1 MIFGLILLLTL
12 TQGITEFLPV
22 SSSGHLVILPYFIEI
37 PYQGK
42 TFDVVLHF
50 GSLFAVIF
58 YLKND
63 IFEILKDM
71 ISKERFTSKSFYFLK
86 CIFLATLPV
95 ILVGYI
101 INLYKLEFIK
111 LIQIVGWTTLT
122 FGILLGIADK
132 TITNK
137 KFSPKLKDS
146 IIIGL
151 MQSIAIIPG
160 VSRSGIVITTS
171 RFLGYDRVQSSKF
184 SLFLS
189 IPVIFA
195 AMTLKSI
202 YIFQTDE
209 ITFSLDIIIGFSLS
223 LIFSFLTI
231 KIFMSY
237 IEKASLKVFVYYRII
252 LGAIILYFAYLT

>member
-1 MIFGLILLLTL
+1 MSFGVILILTL
-12 TQGITEFLPV
+12 TQGITEFLPI
-22 SSSGHLVILPYFIEI
+22 SSSGHLVILPYFLEI

-50 GSLFAVIF
+50 GSLFAVVF
-58 YLKND
+58 YLKKD
-63 IFEILKDM
+63 IFNILKDLV
-71 ISKERFTSKSFYFLK
+71 SKDRFTSKGFYFLK
-86 CIFLATLPV
+86 CITLATLPV
-95 ILVGYI
+95 ALIGYI
-101 INLYKLEFIK
+101 INFYKFEFVK
-111 LIQIVGWTTLT
+111 FIQVVGWTTLI

-132 TITNK
+132 IKINK
-137 KFSPKLKDS
+137 KFLPRLKDS

-151 MQSIAIIPG
+151 MQGIAIIPG

-195 AMTLKSI
+195 AMILKSI
-202 YIFQTDE
+202 DIFQTE
-209 ITFSLDIIIGFSLS
+209 KITFSFNLGIGFILS
-223 LIFSFLTI
+223 LIFSFFTV
-231 KIFMSY
+231 KIFMRY

-252 LGAIILYFAYLT
+252 LGIIILYFVYFT